1 MGMKI
6 KMDVA
11 KFKERLRATADQ
23 LGRATRPAAQA
34 GAQVV
39 YDRAKQIVSAEL
51 VSKREHKFHIEGRV
65 YGPFQPGTLLRSI
78 YQAFS
83 DDNSFKDVS
92 TYHVS
97 WNADKAPYGAMVE
110 FGDSKTGATSF
121 IARSIKETRSEVRA
135 AIKARF
141 IEEVNRK

>member
-1 MGMKI
+1 MGMNI

-11 KFKERLRATADQ
+11 KFKEQLRSTADD
-23 LGRATRPAAQA
+23 LNRATRPAAQS
-34 GAQVV
+34 GVQVI

-65 YGPFQPGTLLRSI
+65 YGPFQPGNLLRSI

-83 DDNSFKDVS
+83 KDNSYRDVS

-97 WNADKAPYGAMVE
+97 WNADKAPYGAAVE
-110 FGDSKTGATSF
+110 FGNSKNGSTSF
-121 IARSIKETRSEVRA
+121 IARSIKETKSEVRA

-141 IEEVNRK
+141 IEEVNGK

>member
-1 MGMKI
+1 M
-6 KMDVA
+6 
-11 KFKERLRATADQ
+11 
-23 LGRATRPAAQA
+23 
-34 GAQVV
+34 V

-110 FGDSKTGATSF
+110 FGTSRAAAQSF